1 MLGRWRPFGT
11 LLLKPGRLVGSTCD
25 LPAGGGGGRASAL
38 ARACAR
44 RAAWGHK
51 ERGRHS
57 IASSKSLLLIRE
69 VALRFDLSERF
80 KFDRQVASAFAI
92 FGRLRH
98 A

>member
-11 LLLKPGRLVGSTCD
+11 LLLKPWRLVGCR
-25 LPAGGGGGRASAL
+25 PGGGGGRASAL

-51 ERGRHS
+51 ERGRQS

-69 VALRFDLSERF
+69 VALRFDPSERF

-92 FGRLRH
+92 LGRLH
-98 A
+98 QT